1 MALTLEQA
9 QTRLIN
15 IATGDTEAL
24 KNLINEL
31 SVEASGSKTILYSGM
46 GEDFSKNLSNNSD
59 IRIIDSTQA
68 FEFLK
73 EVEKPSE
80 IQNQFKR
87 ILGTQNF
94 DRGTPANEF
103 LENRGQVMNF
113 HF

>member
-46 GEDFSKNLSNNSD
+46 GEDFSKSFPRSQRSRWEC
-59 IRIIDSTQA
+59 I
-68 FEFLK
+68 
-73 EVEKPSE
+73 
-80 IQNQFKR
+80 
-87 ILGTQNF
+87 
-94 DRGTPANEF
+94 
-103 LENRGQVMNF
+103 
-113 HF
+113 

>member
-46 GEDFSKNLSNNSD
+46 GEDFSKSFPRSQRPRWEC
-59 IRIIDSTQA
+59 I
-68 FEFLK
+68 
-73 EVEKPSE
+73 
-80 IQNQFKR
+80 
-87 ILGTQNF
+87 
-94 DRGTPANEF
+94 
-103 LENRGQVMNF
+103 
-113 HF
+113 